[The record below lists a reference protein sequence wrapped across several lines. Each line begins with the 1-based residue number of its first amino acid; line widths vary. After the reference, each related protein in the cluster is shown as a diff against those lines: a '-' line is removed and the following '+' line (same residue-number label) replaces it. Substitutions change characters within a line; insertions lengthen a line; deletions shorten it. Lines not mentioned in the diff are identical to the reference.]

1 MRGEGLLRAAVFGG
15 LLAWFVLFIGY
26 LAPGAGLDGPCLYY
40 LAEPPLQEGT
50 SISTDVAWWPPGAVK
65 CVTELPSGRIREET
79 FPRDGYWVAAFGV
92 GLVPLLVWALWLRGT
107 SPRDWTRPWQRV
119 ALSVAGVAL
128 PIFAAGF
135 AAFSRLFFAL
145 LWVAPPMR
153 DARLALL
160 EMGQG
165 PSTPPPIAEHAAPPR
180 VNGLR
185 AAPYHSAMSARAPVT
200 ASLPGNELVEQGLG
214 DLRAGRETPV
224 AALVSMAAPRL
235 RDLGI
240 EVPPTIDG
248 RPSHRLYDL
257 LCEEDPGSAHS
268 RYNALVARIASF
280 ARAAE
285 HARAG

>member
-40 LAEPPLQEGT
+40 LAEPPLPEGT

-145 LWVAPPMR
+145 LWVAPPMGPIC
-153 DARLALL
+153 AMLAWLFW
-160 EMGQG
+160 
-165 PSTPPPIAEHAAPPR
+165 R
-180 VNGLR
+180 WDR
-185 AAPYHSAMSARAPVT
+185 
-200 ASLPGNELVEQGLG
+200 
-214 DLRAGRETPV
+214 DLRPHPQSP
-224 AALVSMAAPRL
+224 SMGPHHPA
-235 RDLGI
+235 
-240 EVPPTIDG
+240 
-248 RPSHRLYDL
+248 
-257 LCEEDPGSAHS
+257 
-268 RYNALVARIASF
+268 
-280 ARAAE
+280 
-285 HARAG
+285 